1 MHELGHGVV
10 VELVVLD
17 VLLLDDELEDEV
29 ELGVP
34 SHAAVAICR
43 SKVPLYAGAAG
54 HEQPDSQVEE

>member
-43 SKVPLYAGAAG
+43 S
-54 HEQPDSQVEE
+54 

>member
-10 VELVVLD
+10 VELVVLDVLLLD

-43 SKVPLYAGAAG
+43 S
-54 HEQPDSQVEE
+54 